1 MKRLLLSIL
10 LLGLGSTLATFVSRA
25 SPASSP
31 VWWMGPEDE
40 RVEKIAFYSKRSGNC
55 QIYLMNT
62 DGSGLQRLTNNS
74 AKDMSPAISPDGAKI
89 AFASNRDGESRI
101 HLMNIDGSDQRRL
114 TNTTN
119 VEILPSWSPD
129 GTKIY
134 FQIEVKGGN
143 SILCV
148 CSSDGKE
155 FRKLTDG
162 SVGYIYPMPSPSGRE
177 ILCNDNGFRVYG
189 LDADGRNPRRI
200 GDTTTMRLRPTWSP
214 DGRRIA
220 YGLLHGMPPNHTT
233 EVGVMDSDGGHDAA
247 VTRNASVN
255 EFPCWSP
262 DGRHIAFQSARDGN
276 FEIYVIN
283 ADGSEPRRLTNDPG
297 FDGAPSWGLVKMPSG
312 KCP

>member
-1 MKRLLLSIL
+1 VKKVLFSIL
-10 LLGLGSTLATFVSRA
+10 LLGFGSTLATVGGRA
-25 SPASSP
+25 LPALSPASQI
-31 VWWMGPEDE
+31 GLEEE
-40 RVEKIAFYSKRSGNC
+40 RVEKIAFYSKRSGSC
-55 QIYLMNT
+55 QIYLMNA

-74 AKDMSPAISPDGAKI
+74 AKEMSPAISPDGTKI

-101 HLMNIDGSDQRRL
+101 YLMNIDGSDQRRL
-114 TNTTN
+114 TNTMN

-129 GTKIY
+129 GTKVY

-162 SVGYIYPMPSPSGRE
+162 SVGYIYPMPSPNGRE
-177 ILCNDNGFRVYG
+177 ILCNDNGFRVYIM
-189 LDADGRNPRRI
+189 DADGRNPRRI
-200 GDTTTMRLRPTWSP
+200 GNASTMRLRPTWSP

-233 EVGVMDSDGGHDAA
+233 EIGVMDSNGGHDAA
-247 VTRNASVN
+247 VTRDGNVN

-262 DGRHIAFQSARDGN
+262 DGKHIAFQSARDGN
-276 FEIYVIN
+276 FEIYVMN
-283 ADGSEPRRLTNDPG
+283 ADGSDQHRLTNDPG
-297 FDGAPSWGLVKMPSG
+297 FDGAPSWGIVRILKR
-312 KCP
+312 